1 MNNINRTYKM
11 NQRTENVWSKR
22 WMACLTVV
30 LLATAGAGTA
40 AAQSASVL
48 FLQIEPDSRSAGM
61 GNAGVAVADNAYALF
76 WNPAG
81 LAFQRGVEASLT
93 HSTWLPEFDAGL
105 YYEYLVGKYHV
116 DNIGTFGAHVT
127 FLNLGEHEIRDDN
140 NELLGEFRSY
150 DLAVG
155 ASYGR
160 QINDRLGLGGGLRFI
175 YSNLA
180 PSGSFDG
187 VETQAGVTWAFDLG
201 ALYRS
206 RPFQLGKYH
215 VDNIGTFGAHVTF
228 LNLGEH
234 EIRDDNNELL
244 GEFRSYDLAVGASYG
259 RQINDRLGLGGGLRF
274 IYSNLAPSGSF
285 DGVET
290 QAGVTWAFDLGA
302 LYRSRPFQLGNIPTT
317 LSAGVNLANL
327 GPSIRYSKTCREN
340 VPCGDPIPS
349 NIRLGYSFTF
359 DLDEYNQI
367 RFANDFTK
375 MLIRRDST
383 GADPYYKAIFSSWQP
398 IEVNRGTSSNPDI
411 QSLSVLQQFTVGLGA
426 EYWYNQLFALRLGYF
441 YEDPNNGNRKFMTFG
456 AGIRYNIVGVDF
468 SYIFALEEDNPLANT
483 MRFSLLL
490 NLIQ

>member
-22 WMACLTVV
+22 WMACLAIV

-206 RPFQLGKYH
+206 RPFQLG
-215 VDNIGTFGAHVTF
+215 
-228 LNLGEH
+228 
-234 EIRDDNNELL
+234 
-244 GEFRSYDLAVGASYG
+244 
-259 RQINDRLGLGGGLRF
+259 
-274 IYSNLAPSGSF
+274 
-285 DGVET
+285 
-290 QAGVTWAFDLGA
+290 
-302 LYRSRPFQLGNIPTT
+302 NIPTT

-327 GPSIRYSKTCREN
+327 GPSIRYSKTCRDN

-349 NIRLGYSFTF
+349 NIRLGYSFNF